1 MVARAGSL
9 CPACHPRAHI
19 DTLDENAKRRI
30 TLFCSCF
37 TFLVRHDFSNCDTE
51 ATPMAPQEH
60 DDWFPEDDNRRLRRI
75 VGGNAMTVPSVN

>member
-51 ATPMAPQEH
+51 ERQ
-60 DDWFPEDDNRRLRRI
+60 WLRRNMTTGSRRMTT
-75 VGGNAMTVPSVN
+75 VDCVELWAAMQ